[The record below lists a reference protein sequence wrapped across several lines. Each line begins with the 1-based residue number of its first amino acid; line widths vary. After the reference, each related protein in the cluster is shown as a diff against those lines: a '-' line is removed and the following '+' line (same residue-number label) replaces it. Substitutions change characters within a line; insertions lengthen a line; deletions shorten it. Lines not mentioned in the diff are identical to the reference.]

1 MPPGAAEPD
10 SCCCCQSKR
19 PLWRGEL
26 TTGQTLL
33 LVVAGLATWTLVYMQ
48 LDRVAAWA
56 TYTLFG
62 LTKGTHLAGAIEF
75 FIADAPK
82 VVLLLVLITF
92 IVGIGRTYLTPE
104 RIRELLA
111 GRRGFVGYV
120 LAAVLGVPTPFCSCS
135 AIPLFLGF
143 VQSGIPLGIT
153 MSFLISCPVVNELA
167 LAMLYG
173 MYGWKI
179 ATLYALLGMTKAV
192 VGGLLIARMR
202 PERYLEP
209 WVADLLQ
216 SSSSGNPA
224 SEVGD
229 GLTAPRMSWSER
241 VESGLIEVREIL
253 AGTWHYLVGGIALGA
268 LIYGYIPVGYVSRFM
283 GESAWWN
290 VPVAVLLGLPL
301 YASAAGVMPIVQAVL
316 AKGAA
321 LGTALA
327 FMMSVIG
334 ISIPELV
341 MLRKV
346 IKLPLMG
353 IFVGIVAVGCVV
365 VGYVFNALL

>member
-1 MPPGAAEPD
+1 
-10 SCCCCQSKR
+10 
-19 PLWRGEL
+19 
-26 TTGQTLL
+26 
-33 LVVAGLATWTLVYMQ
+33 VVAGLATWTLVYMQ